1 MVTAKE
7 IDRQLKNIG
16 VTFWFL
22 GNAELRELRHIL
34 VDGEVIEHC
43 VLGRYEGG
51 FAVLCATSYRL
62 LLIDKKPFYLTL
74 EDVRYDMIVEVDF
87 AHRLLNATIKVRTPS
102 KTLTFTSHKN
112 HEIRQLVTYIQHRI
126 LADRQQQTPP
136 PQQYGMSQQLQP
148 QQQLQY
154 NQLQY
159 QAKPAWQPERFIG
172 QAAAP
177 LPTPQHSVKNIALTA
192 FDGASRVADTVPIA
206 NMRQAIN
213 PYARSSFT
221 MKQRISRF

>member
-126 LADRQQQTPP
+126 LADRQQHTPP
-136 PQQYGMSQQLQP
+136 SQPYGMNQQLQP
-148 QQQLQY
+148 QQQI
-154 NQLQY
+154 
-159 QAKPAWQPERFIG
+159 QAQPAWQPQRFIE
-172 QAAAP
+172 QIALNSESIP
-177 LPTPQHSVKNIALTA
+177 HRSVKNIALTA
-192 FDGASRVADTVPIA
+192 FDGASRVVEAQPIA
-206 NMRQAIN
+206 SMRQAIN

>member
-1 MVTAKE
+1 MISAKE

-16 VTFWFL
+16 VTFWFF

-51 FAVLCATSYRL
+51 FAVLCATNLRL

-74 EDVRYDMIVEVDF
+74 EDIRYDMIVEVDF
-87 AHRLLNATIKVRTPS
+87 AHRLLNASIKVCTPN
-102 KTLTFTSHKN
+102 KTLHFTSRKN
-112 HEIRQLVTYIQHRI
+112 HEIRQMVTFVQHRV
-126 LADRQQQTPP
+126 LAYRQQHVE
-136 PQQYGMSQQLQP
+136 PQFAVSQQIQP
-148 QQQLQY
+148 QQPQQP
-154 NQLQY
+154 QFQ
-159 QAKPAWQPERFIG
+159 PVWQPERLIE
-172 QAAAP
+172 QP
-177 LPTPQHSVKNIALTA
+177 LEVAQPIHQPRSVKNIALTA
-192 FDGASRVADTVPIA
+192 FDGASRVAEVRPIA